1 VRISQDAVAATVRNQ
16 AGVVTR
22 AQLVAQGADDSWLSR
37 QVDTGRWQRLQR
49 GVFLT
54 HSGPVPWRS
63 QAWAALL
70 RAGPGAALSH
80 STAARFHDFADRE
93 ARPIHVTIPQ
103 GRRVDP
109 APGIVLHR
117 RSRMPPGGGHPRRTW
132 RGDTVVDLVAAAR
145 TDDDAVGWVCD
156 AVRAGTRLHEI
167 AAALDRRSRVR
178 NGALLRELIQEVA
191 EGVESP
197 LERRY
202 HRDVERRHG
211 LPRSVLQVRDLV
223 GGTTI
228 RADARYEGFG
238 VRAELDGSFAHPGGR
253 TDADTWRDNAVLIE
267 RGDITLRYRWRH
279 VAVTPCAT
287 AAQVA
292 AALESGGWDGRA
304 RPCGPDCA
312 AGTAQ

>member
-1 VRISQDAVAATVRNQ
+1 VRIPPDVIAAAVRDQ
-16 AGVVTR
+16 AGVVAR
-22 AQLVAQGADDSWLSR
+22 AQLVAWGADDTWLSR
-37 QVDTGRWQRLQR
+37 QVDSGRWQRLHR

-63 QAWAALL
+63 RAWAAVL

-80 STAARFHDFADRE
+80 ASAARLHDFTARE
-93 ARPIHVTIPQ
+93 AGPIQVTIPQ
-103 GRRVDP
+103 SRRVDP

-117 RSRMPPGGGHPRRTW
+117 RSRMPPAAGQPRRTW
-132 RGDTVVDLVAAAR
+132 RGDTVVDLAAAAW

-156 AVRAGTRLHEI
+156 AVRAGTRPHEI
-167 AAALDRRSRVR
+167 EAALARRTRVR
-178 NGALLRELIQEVA
+178 NGALLRDLIQEVA

-211 LPRSVLQVRDLV
+211 LPLSVLQVRQVV
-223 GGTTI
+223 GGASI
-228 RADARYEGFG
+228 RADAVYDGFG
-238 VRAELDGSFAHPGGR
+238 VRAELDGSLGHPGGR

-267 RGDITLRYRWRH
+267 RRDITLRYRWRH
-279 VAVTPCAT
+279 VAAAPCAT

-292 AALESGGWDGRA
+292 AALRSRGWNGRP
-304 RPCGPDCA
+304 RPCGPRCQV
-312 AGTAQ
+312 T